1 MSSGRDGT
9 LTSRQKGADQAGI
22 GAVDF
27 SKLLDGT
34 AVWAFVSV
42 VVTQALNSLY
52 QRQKVKTD
60 GLVAARQADTEAKRQ
75 DSVDREAAFKQ
86 LMEVVNTLRDDTA
99 KLREELDEERAARK
113 TAEEKVTK
121 LGFELLELRSEMQ
134 RQGMKVPS
142 VPIGSPP

>member
-1 MSSGRDGT
+1 M
-9 LTSRQKGADQAGI
+9 

-60 GLVAARQADTEAKRQ
+60 GLVAVRQADTEAKRQ

>member
-1 MSSGRDGT
+1 M
-9 LTSRQKGADQAGI
+9 
-22 GAVDF
+22 DF

-60 GLVAARQADTEAKRQ
+60 GLVAVRQADTEAKRQ